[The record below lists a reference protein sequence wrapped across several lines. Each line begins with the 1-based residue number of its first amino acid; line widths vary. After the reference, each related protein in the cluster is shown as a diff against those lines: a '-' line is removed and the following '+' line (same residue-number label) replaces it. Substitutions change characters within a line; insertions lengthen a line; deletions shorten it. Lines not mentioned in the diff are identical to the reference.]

1 MDLGIGVFSIEGMDA
16 FIGNEVGKMRD
27 KIQRGL
33 DLSVQLFAVV
43 CHVVQPQPWTGEVT
57 RTVFFF
63 FFLGGSWEVTSL
75 WINQSRPNLNSVRK
89 NSIYSCIQKKI
100 NYICSFSD
108 RAIKIEPI
116 ETWPYKKKG
125 CKNKLVMHFK

>member
-1 MDLGIGVFSIEGMDA
+1 MDLGIGVFSVEGMDA

-57 RTVFFF
+57 RTVFIFF
-63 FFLGGSWEVTSL
+63 PGRELGGHFSVD
-75 WINQSRPNLNSVRK
+75 QSVEA
-89 NSIYSCIQKKI
+89 Q
-100 NYICSFSD
+100 F
-108 RAIKIEPI
+108 
-116 ETWPYKKKG
+116 
-125 CKNKLVMHFK
+125 KLCLEEFHLL

>member
-1 MDLGIGVFSIEGMDA
+1 MVRVREQGSWEGILISMDLGIGVFSIEGMDA

-63 FFLGGSWEVTSL
+63 LGGSWRSL
-75 WINQSRPNLNSVRK
+75 LCGSISRG
-89 NSIYSCIQKKI
+89 
-100 NYICSFSD
+100 
-108 RAIKIEPI
+108 PI
-116 ETWPYKKKG
+116 
-125 CKNKLVMHFK
+125 